1 MPLAGATPDSISM
14 SLPLVVG
21 SSADV
26 VVLELPHCEWLV
38 RTAALA
44 AVRDG
49 LLGIPESAH
58 AWFRPGRLRDRHGD
72 TLCLTSCVVELRD
85 DRGRVVSRREF
96 ARDVFAPFVTARA
109 LHVTGA
115 SPGTGTTTARIVY
128 SLHAAGCDDP
138 PLRIATPALPAMS
151 VDALA
156 ATATAEGDPSRG
168 WMATFLSA
176 DVVEA
181 FGDLECASRARRVE
195 TAGRIRARVG
205 FDRRRRRFVRILDR
219 LVPIRA
225 GEATDSTVVSPA
237 GSWAEFLAALPADVP
252 SVTCSV
258 HTHLH
263 EAGETPIISI
273 ADVVTH
279 LTTFPDPF
287 AASVIASLYPD
298 GRVVRLYGYTPHGT
312 VAEERGYWVLD
323 REPRSN
329 T

>member
-1 MPLAGATPDSISM
+1 MPLAGAAPDGIAM

-38 RTAALA
+38 RTAALVG
-44 AVRDG
+44 VRDG

-58 AWFRPGRLRDRHGD
+58 AWFRPGRLRDRHGS
-72 TLCLTSCVVELRD
+72 TLCLDSCIVELRD
-85 DRGRVVSRREF
+85 DRGRVVSRGEF
-96 ARDVFAPFVTARA
+96 PRDVFAPFVSARA

-115 SPGTGTTTARIVY
+115 SRGTGAATARIAY
-128 SLHAAGCDDP
+128 SLHAAECADP
-138 PLRIATPALPAMS
+138 PLRVSIPALPAMS

-156 ATATAEGDPSRG
+156 AGATAEGNPSRE

-181 FGDLECASRARRVE
+181 FGELERASRARGVE
-195 TAGRIRARVG
+195 TSGRMHARVG
-205 FDRRRRRFVRILDR
+205 FDRMRRTFVRILHR

-237 GSWAEFLAALPADVP
+237 GSWAEFLAAPPPDVP

-263 EAGETPIISI
+263 QAGETPIISI

-279 LTTFPDPF
+279 LTTFTDPF
-287 AASVIASLYPD
+287 AASVIVSLYPD
-298 GRVVRLYGYTPHGT
+298 GRVVRLYGYTPDGT
-312 VAEERGYWVLD
+312 VEEEPGYWVLD